1 MMMILKR
8 VLVLYLFFSLARFFI
23 FDEPFFSAD
32 RIVII
37 MAVVIAVSSLVYP
50 WLNRIINMDENQKNY
65 RYLISP
71 IKSMFVTYIL
81 LSFMRYAILQDTILV
96 MNIGII
102 TSSIMVGII
111 EGVGAKIDDV
121 SPRDPKKEPS
131 KPLKYY
137 IDKFVMNATPF
148 HKIVFFVY
156 GICVFILV
164 IVVIFEIARVR

>member
-1 MMMILKR
+1 MMVMLKR

-23 FDEPFFSAD
+23 FDESFFSTD

-37 MAVVIAVSSLVYP
+37 MVVVIAISSVVYS
-50 WLNRIINMDENQKNY
+50 WLNRMINMDENQKNY

-71 IKSMFVTYIL
+71 IKSMLVTYIL

-96 MNIGII
+96 INIGII

-111 EGVGAKIDDV
+111 EGVDAKIDDV
-121 SPRDPKKEPS
+121 SPRDPKQEPS

-148 HKIVFFVY
+148 HKTVFVVY
-156 GICVFILV
+156 GLCIFLLV
-164 IVVIFEIARVR
+164 IVLILEITRVR